1 MFEQIFVNALI
12 AGSTYSLIGMG
23 FGLIFSTA
31 RFFHMAHGGV
41 MTVAG
46 YIAYA
51 LVTEFS
57 LNSSLSILITIL
69 ATATLGGAMEIGI
82 FRRIRRSNG
91 GATIQLIASLGILI
105 VLQNLISLLFGD
117 DVRVLHTG
125 LASEPIQICGAR
137 ITDIQIKIIFIN
149 LVVWLLVSL
158 VLQRTQM
165 GRMVRAVTDD
175 AELSKIFGISV
186 NMVILL
192 TFVTGSVL
200 AGIAGILLAYDI
212 GLTPLL
218 GYHALFMG
226 VVAAIAGGIT
236 SPTGT
241 MLAGLT
247 LGLILQISGWFFPTQ
262 WQDAIAFAILIL
274 FLLFRPQGFFGK
286 SLRSTQV

>member
-41 MTVAG
+41 ITVAG
-46 YIAYA
+46 YVTYA
-51 LVTEFS
+51 MVTEFH
-57 LNSSLSILITIL
+57 LNQTLSIFITIL
-69 ATATLGGAMEIGI
+69 AAATLGGAMEIAI
-82 FRRIRRSNG
+82 FRQIRRSNG
-91 GATIQLIASLGILI
+91 GSTIQLIASLGILI
-105 VLQNLISLLFGD
+105 VLQNLISIIFGD
-117 DVRVLHTG
+117 DVRVLNAG
-125 LASEPIQICGAR
+125 VASESIQIWAAR

-149 LVVWLLVSL
+149 IIVWLLISL
-158 VLQRTQM
+158 VLQRTQI
-165 GRMVRAVTDD
+165 GRMVRVVTDD
-175 AELSKIFGISV
+175 AELSRIFGISV
-186 NMVILL
+186 DMVILL
-192 TFVTGSVL
+192 TFITGSVL

-226 VVAAIAGGIT
+226 VVAAIAGGMT

-247 LGLILQISGWFFPTQ
+247 LGLILQISGWFFLTQ
-262 WQDAIAFAILIL
+262 WQDAIAFTILIL
-274 FLLFRPQGFFGK
+274 FLLLRPQGFFGK
-286 SLRSTQV
+286 PLRSAKV